1 VSQRRSHRTSDV
13 VLKFKQVVR
22 ICRPLHTRKV
32 TERFDNQSRNMSP
45 DPLQTIRAIV
55 DEALEVQ
62 SPDFEVMYSAISRPS
77 IPPDKLLRALL
88 LRAFYDLL

>member
-1 VSQRRSHRTSDV
+1 
-13 VLKFKQVVR
+13 
-22 ICRPLHTRKV
+22 
-32 TERFDNQSRNMSP
+32 MSP